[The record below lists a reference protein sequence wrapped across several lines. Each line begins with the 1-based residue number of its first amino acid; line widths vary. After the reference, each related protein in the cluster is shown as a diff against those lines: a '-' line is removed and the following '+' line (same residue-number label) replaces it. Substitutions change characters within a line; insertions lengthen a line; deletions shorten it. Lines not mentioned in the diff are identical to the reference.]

1 VRSTYPNYLQQP
13 EMSKKLI
20 TILLLVI
27 NVISLKSEINEA
39 IQTNSFVNVT
49 GKGSDV
55 ESNFMNLFF
64 NLMPDINFQKH
75 TMFQIFLITKGKQR
89 M

>member
-1 VRSTYPNYLQQP
+1 
-13 EMSKKLI
+13 MSKKLI

-64 NLMPDINFQKH
+64 NLMPDINFQTH
-75 TMFQIFLITKGKQR
+75 TMFQIFLITKGKQT